1 MKKRIMS
8 MLCVVSMLMSLCS
21 VNALAVTNTGEMEM
35 TQPTQ
40 FLQMEQ
46 PDFLSFADAEPMAE
60 QNAGVQ
66 TANITDTVTIIP
78 EVFTDFLTEEG
89 MAKYVLFTLDV
100 GQSVQL
106 TLNCPNDANIDY
118 DLALYTVDD
127 AGNTTFAAGSAL
139 TTYINGSSGT
149 VAESCGYINSS
160 TAQ

>member
-78 EVFTDFLTEEG
+78 EVFTDFLTEG
-89 MAKYVLFTLDV
+89 HGKICPVYAGCRSV
-100 GQSVQL
+100 GSVNPKL
-106 TLNCPNDANIDY
+106 
-118 DLALYTVDD
+118 
-127 AGNTTFAAGSAL
+127 S
-139 TTYINGSSGT
+139 
-149 VAESCGYINSS
+149 E
-160 TAQ
+160 